1 MKKQYIQ
8 PLTGLI
14 PAFEL
19 PTLLAGSPKKP
30 QSDHGDSKETEF
42 GFDTEDS
49 NPWNS
54 GNNPDYDP
62 WK

>member
-8 PLTGLI
+8 PHTGLI

-19 PTLLAGSPKKP
+19 PTPLAGSPKE
-30 QSDHGDSKETEF
+30 QSADADAKEAEF
-42 GFDTEDS
+42 GFGTEDS

>member
-8 PLTGLI
+8 PQTGLI

-19 PTLLAGSPKKP
+19 PTLLAGTEQSP
-30 QSDHGDSKETEF
+30 DGDAKESEF

>member
-8 PLTGLI
+8 PHTGLI

-19 PTLLAGSPKKP
+19 PTLLAGSDQP
-30 QSDHGDSKETEF
+30 DHAETKEAEF

-54 GNNPDYDP
+54 GNHQDYDP

>member
-8 PLTGLI
+8 PHTGLI

-19 PTLLAGSPKKP
+19 PTLLAGST
-30 QSDHGDSKETEF
+30 QTDHADSKESEF

-54 GNNPDYDP
+54 GNHPDYDP

>member
-19 PTLLAGSPKKP
+19 PTLLAGTQSPY
-30 QSDHGDSKETEF
+30 GDAKETEF

-54 GNNPDYDP
+54 GNHQDYDP
-62 WK
+62 SK

>member
-19 PTLLAGSPKKP
+19 PTLLAGSTQEQLPWAEA
-30 QSDHGDSKETEF
+30 KESEF

-54 GNNPDYDP
+54 GNNQDYDP

>member
-8 PLTGLI
+8 PQTGLI

-19 PTLLAGSPKKP
+19 PTLLAVSPQP
-30 QSDHGDSKETEF
+30 DHGDSKESEF

-54 GNNPDYDP
+54 GNHQDYDP

>member
-8 PLTGLI
+8 PQTGLI

-19 PTLLAGSPKKP
+19 PTLLAGSTKGQTPYA
-30 QSDHGDSKETEF
+30 DSKESEF

-54 GNNPDYDP
+54 GNHQDYDP

>member
-19 PTLLAGSPKKP
+19 PTLLAVSP
-30 QSDHGDSKETEF
+30 QTDHADSKESEF

-54 GNNPDYDP
+54 GNHPDYDP

>member
-8 PLTGLI
+8 PQTGLI

-19 PTLLAGSPKKP
+19 PTPLAGSPTE
-30 QSDHGDSKETEF
+30 QSPDGDAKESEF

-54 GNNPDYDP
+54 GNHQDYDP

>member
-8 PLTGLI
+8 PQTGLI

-19 PTLLAGSPKKP
+19 PTLLAGSQQP
-30 QSDHGDSKETEF
+30 DHGDAKETEF

-54 GNNPDYDP
+54 GNHQDYDP

>member
-19 PTLLAGSPKKP
+19 PTLLAGTE
-30 QSDHGDSKETEF
+30 QSADADAKEAEF

-54 GNNPDYDP
+54 GNNSDYDP